1 MTYSFRKKRYCVR
14 QALLGLTPISEIA
27 RNRKVPRMTLY
38 RWINDYKKD
47 GWDGLKNVKVPGAPE
62 TKINKQFEL
71 LVVDFWKK
79 YKYGNAKTHFILK
92 QKGYGVSRRQI
103 QKIFNK
109 RGFRTNRR
117 KRPSQIKYVRYERP
131 FPNDLWHTDWT
142 VCPITKMQLIAFID
156 DHSRYVIHAELF
168 DRQTTKNTL
177 IAFEKAINKGLGKP
191 LQILTDNGVQF
202 TPARGDKGPFGI
214 WCEKQGIQHILG
226 RVAHPQTNGKVE
238 RFFGTYKTERDERFE
253 TLNAFLTSYNEIKI
267 HQSISYKTPK
277 DRFFI

>member
-14 QALLGLTPISEIA
+14 QALLGITPISEIA

-38 RWINDYKKD
+38 RWINDYKQG
-47 GWDGLKNVKVPGAPE
+47 GWNALKNTKSPGAPE

-71 LVVDFWKK
+71 LVVDFWKEH
-79 YKYGNAKTHFILK
+79 KYGNAKTHFILK
-92 QKGYGVSRRQI
+92 QKGYSVSRRQI

-109 RGFRTNRR
+109 HGFRTNRR
-117 KRPSQIKYVRYERP
+117 KRPSQIKYVRYERSS
-131 FPNDLWHTDWT
+131 PNELWHTDWT
-142 VCPITKMQLIAFID
+142 TCPITKKQLIAFID

-168 DRQTTKNTL
+168 DNQTTENTL

-202 TPARGDKGPFGI
+202 TPAKGDKGPFGV
-214 WCEKQGIQHILG
+214 WCDQQEIQHILG
-226 RVAHPQTNGKVE
+226 RVAHPRTNGKIE

-253 TLNAFLTSYNEIKI
+253 TLDAFLTFYNNIRI
-267 HQSISYKTPK
+267 HQSIGYKTPK